1 MALVPGSKYF
11 RFNPTDARCE
21 IELDATDRAQLE
33 GLCDATDAYVDAED
47 ARFAEACDALRPA
60 GESDRRRSNDARADD
75 GNDTLA
81 RAEMGSRRGMLLLE
95 APRLEDER
103 NDLRSDAV
111 AEFCLKRSIPFQRLD
126 VARAA
131 RDAERSLAGSKRDK
145 NPGDEAKAEKRAF
158 GVEAVLR
165 AASARSGQIGVVH
178 LACRGDADGLTLR
191 WAREMVAVA
200 EPSAESAAFARG
212 AAVDANGFLFRNPP
226 PSLRALCASG
236 PRVEVRGVLHEVLG
250 EHTQKIASFSAD
262 DASAGGARDS
272 AANAARRANDDA
284 FETNEDETRG
294 RVGARPS
301 NVQVVAART
310 VVSTTEA
317 RLAAA
322 GRRAAAEWVRANM
335 GRRSGRRRG
344 EACESGRAENRSGA
358 RGGGRAAG
366 ASRAWIFSKRK
377 SAFCESAAKLAV
389 TAAVRVFRH
398 FHLHKHPN
406 ISKLARLQII
416 QIFSC
421 FER

>member
-1 MALVPGSKYF
+1 
-11 RFNPTDARCE
+11 
-21 IELDATDRAQLE
+21 
-33 GLCDATDAYVDAED
+33 
-47 ARFAEACDALRPA
+47 
-60 GESDRRRSNDARADD
+60 
-75 GNDTLA
+75 
-81 RAEMGSRRGMLLLE
+81 MLLLE

-250 EHTQKIASFSAD
+250 EHTQKIASAE
-262 DASAGGARDS
+262 DASAGGAPP
-272 AANAARRANDDA
+272 AANTAYHANDDE
-284 FETNEDETRG
+284 FIHGVSSDTREDDTRG
-294 RVGARPS
+294 RVGAYLFRRHVPRERLD
-301 NVQVVAART
+301 VDACARAT
-310 VVSTTEA
+310 RGVWREKIVVSTTPLPPAVVAAILDAEA
-317 RLAAA
+317 KVVVAPDAEA
-322 GRRAAAEWVRANM
+322 AAAEGATRTSDANAQ
-335 GRRSGRRRG
+335 GDTRLAGFF
-344 EACESGRAENRSGA
+344 AAFYHALYVVGA
-358 RGGGRAAG
+358 DAVAALG
-366 ASRAWIFSKRK
+366 A
-377 SAFCESAAKLAV
+377 AALVHPECARFRCHM
-389 TAAVRVFRH
+389 RVDGKTVA
-398 FHLHKHPN
+398 LKAGDDDLLP
-406 ISKLARLQII
+406 
-416 QIFSC
+416 
-421 FER
+421 EE

>member
-1 MALVPGSKYF
+1 MRASSAAPYYLADYQHGEDKWQDGAVTCNNPAMLGVMEARRLWPDRNIDCVVSLGSGAFAPRRRDASSALSGGRLNDLQKVVLESCCSVDRVDESLRTLMALVPGSKYF

-111 AEFCLKRSIPFQRLD
+111 AEFCLTRSIPFRRLD

-131 RDAERSLAGSKRDK
+131 RDAERGVADSKRDETQK
-145 NPGDEAKAEKRAF
+145 TPGDEGLGKKRAF

-191 WAREMVAVA
+191 WAREMVAV
-200 EPSAESAAFARG
+200 SAQR
-212 AAVDANGFLFRNPP
+212 R
-226 PSLRALCASG
+226 
-236 PRVEVRGVLHEVLG
+236 VRGVR
-250 EHTQKIASFSAD
+250 
-262 DASAGGARDS
+262 AR
-272 AANAARRANDDA
+272 
-284 FETNEDETRG
+284 
-294 RVGARPS
+294 
-301 NVQVVAART
+301 
-310 VVSTTEA
+310 
-317 RLAAA
+317 
-322 GRRAAAEWVRANM
+322 
-335 GRRSGRRRG
+335 RRRG
-344 EACESGRAENRSGA
+344 R
-358 RGGGRAAG
+358 
-366 ASRAWIFSKRK
+366 
-377 SAFCESAAKLAV
+377 
-389 TAAVRVFRH
+389 
-398 FHLHKHPN
+398 
-406 ISKLARLQII
+406 
-416 QIFSC
+416 
-421 FER
+421 